1 MGGKKEQLIQGKTKV
16 QNHQCMKGIWK
27 EEISM
32 EMKEK
37 QRYGTTINQDIKRGR
52 QQRYNQGFWRVK
64 VLQLQI
70 ERI

>member
-1 MGGKKEQLIQGKTKV
+1 MAGKKEQLIQGKTKV

-37 QRYGTTINQDIKRGR
+37 RRYGTTINQDIKRGR